1 MIKKIK
7 EFLIY
12 EKIVNDNTG
21 TEQYNNV
28 IANYLYMYFER
39 TDTLTDTKDLVL
51 FYKQNTDVSNK
62 TINKCIKLLRQVHKH
77 HKIVNDDLTDFK
89 LLKEKHVAKKVIKVN
104 ELKAIFKY
112 LDNMQDRGNAT
123 SYKMIT
129 YILYDTGIR
138 PNELLNIEKN
148 NIDLEKRFLYLETTK
163 TGIPRHVFMSQE
175 ITIRLKEYLKINN
188 NSKYLFY
195 NNLRNRQFN
204 RNDLKSFWRRVKKA
218 TNISVLN
225 SYMFR
230 HTYITDLIDLNVPLV
245 VVQNQAG
252 HSKISTTMIY
262 YHNSTKVQAEA
273 LKAVK
278 REI

>member
-7 EFLIY
+7 EFLTY

>member
-1 MIKKIK
+1 MINKIK
-7 EFLIY
+7 EFLNY
-12 EKIVNDNTG
+12 EKIINDNTG

-62 TINKCIKLLRQVHKH
+62 TINKCIKLLRQVYKH

-112 LDNMQDRGNAT
+112 LDNMQDRGNAAT
-123 SYKMIT
+123 YKMIT

-175 ITIRLKEYLKINN
+175 ITIRLKENLKINN

-273 LKAVK
+273 LKDVK